1 MTSRWEAGKH
11 DRRRSGRIRFYRF
24 GDTVMVGDRMAH
36 FTMGHEN
43 YEQKNMK
50 KEKKVAR
57 FLGWFN
63 VAAGILSFVANWML
77 RLWG

>member
-1 MTSRWEAGKH
+1 MIG
-11 DRRRSGRIRFYRF
+11 GGQVGF
-24 GDTVMVGDRMAH
+24 GFIVSAIPLWLVTGWLILQWDMK
-36 FTMGHEN
+36 N